1 MKSQWECVLQN
12 LGAWQGSFTRL
23 SPMGETIEDIASL
36 VTLTGVNENQT
47 IHFVLNRYYPDPD
60 GNLQPQDLVFD
71 FSAPGN
77 GAIFFETGAFS
88 EGSISL
94 QKGIAGG
101 SEFAFLDKNRR
112 FRLIQQFDRYGEL
125 ERLTLIREQRVGT
138 NLANRTTLDLK
149 DWLGQW
155 HGEAIVRYPRT
166 DKINQV
172 ITTQNIVINADQS
185 VTRSH
190 QICAEIAAS
199 TFTIDVTGNLNRL
212 TNQFTQVM
220 LLPDGAYAIYPTKVA
235 PGVAIELEV
244 GWLIDVNIRQRLI
257 RTYSDQGEWLSV
269 AFITESRSG

>member
-1 MKSQWECVLQN
+1 MKSQWDCVLQN

-23 SPMGETIEDIASL
+23 DPMGETIEDIASL

-47 IHFVLNRYYPDPD
+47 IHFVLNRYYPDPE

-94 QKGIAGG
+94 QKGISGG
-101 SEFAFLDKNRR
+101 SEFAFLHENRR
-112 FRLIQQFDRYGEL
+112 FRLIQQFDRHGEL
-125 ERLTLIREQRVGT
+125 TRLTLIREQRVGT

-155 HGEAIVRYPRT
+155 DGQAIVRYPRT
-166 DKINQV
+166 DQINQV
-172 ITTQNIVINADQS
+172 ITTQNIVINEDQS

-190 QICAEIAAS
+190 QIGVEIAAS
-199 TFTIDVTGNLNRL
+199 TFAIDETGDLIRL
-212 TNQFTQVM
+212 TNQLTQVM
-220 LLPDGAYAIYPTKVA
+220 LLPDAAYAIYPTKVA

-244 GWLIDVNIRQRLI
+244 GWLIDANTRQRLI
-257 RTYSDQGEWLSV
+257 RTYSDRGEWLSLT
-269 AFITESRSG
+269 FITESRSG